1 MSLILEALKKS
12 ERQRRLGEAPTLG
25 SPVMSVRRRRSR
37 LPLLLCL
44 IAVVVAAGW
53 WWQRQAPDA
62 VPADTSTAASEPP
75 VASEPPMQVV
85 SASDYATEQSER
97 RQSKRASAT
106 DDATSAGTADVRLPR
121 SRVAPDAT
129 SGVAPDLREKLRSGE
144 LVVPNPDLLK
154 RGDPATSKAGDA
166 VVGVVPDAPDDAPPV
181 AAEPVPGQM
190 APPAAPAE
198 VRAAVAPG
206 AREPGAGLPPLIW
219 ELAYAQRREIPELKV
234 TMHVFASDPAQRF
247 VIINGTRHGEGDDI
261 ENLKLEAISAEGIVF
276 SIQGQRFLYPRGGR

>member
-12 ERQRRLGEAPTLG
+12 ERQRRLGEAPTFG

-37 LPLLLCL
+37 LPLLLGL

-53 WWQRQAPDA
+53 WWQRQAPVVA
-62 VPADTSTAASEPP
+62 PAETPAIASEAP
-75 VASEPPMQVV
+75 VAGEPPMQVV
-85 SASDYATEQSER
+85 SAADYAAGQSER
-97 RQSKRASAT
+97 RQARRAQAS
-106 DDATSAGTADVRLPR
+106 DDTASAGTADARLPR

-144 LVVPNPDLLK
+144 LVVPSPDLLK
-154 RGDPATSKAGDA
+154 RGVPATPNAA
-166 VVGVVPDAPDDAPPV
+166 EPMVPGAADVPADAPPV
-181 AAEPVPGQM
+181 AADPVPAQ
-190 APPAAPAE
+190 AAAPAE
-198 VRAAVAPG
+198 GRAAVPAV
-206 AREPGAGLPPLIW
+206 AREPGADRTPLIW

-247 VIINGTRHGEGDDI
+247 VIINGTRHGEGDEI
-261 ENLKLEAISAEGIVF
+261 ENLRLEAISADGIVF